1 MYSVIVTMTV
11 RPEEREA
18 FERALT
24 ALAASVKAD
33 EPGALCYHV
42 LRSRDHPSRY
52 RVLEIYASKEAF
64 KAHLN
69 SAHVVKANPEVQKT
83 LATTPELEVLETV

>member
-18 FERALT
+18 FERSLRE
-24 ALAASVKAD
+24 LAACVKAD
-33 EPGALCYHV
+33 EPGAVCYHV
-42 LRSRDHPSRY
+42 LRSRDHPTRY
-52 RVLEIYASKEAF
+52 RVLEIYASKDSF

-69 SAHVVKANPEVQKT
+69 APHVLKANPQVQKT
-83 LATTPELEVLETV
+83 LAAAPELEVLEIV